1 MMINMEV
8 TGTSGVQGTKI
19 TQSKRKTVILTA
31 VVAFIS
37 VCMLSSCGSTHKM
50 SKVEHVVLPTTV
62 LSSPRAFPQ
71 EIADSL
77 GWGAMYDGTL
87 GAEEE
92 EFRVVL
98 SSPIP
103 PYHGLRIKKTKDI
116 EGAYVLFWEK
126 NDAIDVE
133 SPQRNIRWFI
143 QGECK
148 DFKETTQFEYCTPEW
163 FEEPDWQ
170 RVYQKFDQSDIWTLE
185 PADSLVR
192 DTLSLEDEWVMHVEA
207 RVENY
212 FRRYQYLSPDTYKT
226 SSTSSDV
233 LNMASQMK
241 ALRDATIQRDNFNVY
256 RGYMKGPSGPEFVLC
271 DESETWYFD
280 GHLEDLVVTSAYPV
294 LIEEASEQHFY
305 VELRGQVRD
314 QWYTEWFD
322 QSYTR
327 VIFPDEINEI
337 QLISGPKCPF

>member
-1 MMINMEV
+1 MMINMQL
-8 TGTSGVQGTKI
+8 TGTSGMQGTKI
-19 TQSKRKTVILTA
+19 TQTNRKTVILTA
-31 VVAFIS
+31 LVAFVS
-37 VCMLSSCGSTHKM
+37 VSMLSSCGSTIKM

-77 GWGAMYDGTL
+77 GWEAMYEGVL

-98 SSPIP
+98 SSPIS
-103 PYHGLRIKKTKDI
+103 PYHALRIKKTKDI

-126 NDAIDVE
+126 KSAIDVE

-148 DFKETTQFEYCTPEW
+148 DFKETAQFEYCIPEW

-192 DTLSLEDEWVMHVEA
+192 DSLSVEDQWVMHVEA

-212 FRRYQYLSPDTYKT
+212 FRRYQYLSPDTYEM

-233 LNMASQMK
+233 LTMVSQMK

-314 QWYTEWFD
+314 QWYTKWFD

-327 VIFPDEINEI
+327 VIIPDEINEI
-337 QLISGPKCPF
+337 QLISGPRCPF

>member
-1 MMINMEV
+1 MEL

-19 TQSKRKTVILTA
+19 TQTNRMTVILTA
-31 VVAFIS
+31 LVAFIS
-37 VCMLSSCGSTHKM
+37 VSMLSSCGSTHKM

-77 GWGAMYDGTL
+77 GWGAMYEGTL
-87 GAEEE
+87 GEEEE

-98 SSPIP
+98 SSPIS
-103 PYHGLRIKKTKDI
+103 PYHALRIKKTKDI

-126 NDAIDVE
+126 NAAIDVE

-148 DFKETTQFEYCTPEW
+148 DFKETAQFEYCTPEW

-192 DTLSLEDEWVMHVEA
+192 DSLSVEDQWVVHVEA

-212 FRRYQYLSPDTYKT
+212 FRRYQYLSPDTYQM

-233 LNMASQMK
+233 LTMVSQMK
-241 ALRDATIQRDNFNVY
+241 NLHDATIQRDNFNVY

-327 VIFPDEINEI
+327 VIIPDEINEI
-337 QLISGPKCPF
+337 QLISGPRCPF

>member
-37 VCMLSSCGSTHKM
+37 VCLLSSCGSTHKM

-77 GWGAMYDGTL
+77 GWGAMYNGTL

-148 DFKETTQFEYCTPEW
+148 DFKETTQFEYCIPEW

-212 FRRYQYLSPDTYKT
+212 FRRYQYLSPDTYEK
-226 SSTSSDV
+226 SSTSNDV
-233 LNMASQMK
+233 LKMVSQMK
-241 ALRDATIQRDNFNVY
+241 DLRDATIQRDNFNVY

>member
-1 MMINMEV
+1 MINMEV
-8 TGTSGVQGTKI
+8 IETSDMQGTNR
-19 TQSKRKTVILTA
+19 TQTNRKSVILTA
-31 VVAFIS
+31 LVVFIS
-37 VCMLSSCGSTHKM
+37 VSMFSSCGSTHKM
-50 SKVEHVVLPTTV
+50 SKVEHVVLPTTL

-77 GWGAMYDGTL
+77 GWGAMYEGTL

-98 SSPIP
+98 SSPIS
-103 PYHGLRIKKTKDI
+103 PYHALRIKKTKDI
-116 EGAYVLFWEK
+116 EGAYILFWEK
-126 NDAIDVE
+126 NLAIDVE
-133 SPQRNIRWFI
+133 SPQHNIRWFI
-143 QGECK
+143 EGECK
-148 DFKETTQFEYCTPEW
+148 DFKETAQFEYCIPEW

-192 DTLSLEDEWVMHVEA
+192 DSLSLEDEWVLHVEA

-212 FRRYQYLSPDTYKT
+212 FRRYQHLSPDTYEM

-233 LNMASQMK
+233 LNMVAQMK

-280 GHLEDLVVTSAYPV
+280 GHLEDHVVTSAYPV
-294 LIEEASEQHFY
+294 LMMGLLSSIFTWNSEDRFA
-305 VELRGQVRD
+305 
-314 QWYTEWFD
+314 
-322 QSYTR
+322 
-327 VIFPDEINEI
+327 
-337 QLISGPKCPF
+337 ISGIPNGLINPIPE

>member
-1 MMINMEV
+1 MQ
-8 TGTSGVQGTKI
+8 STKI
-19 TQSKRKTVILTA
+19 TQTNRKTVILTA
-31 VVAFIS
+31 LVAFVS
-37 VCMLSSCGSTHKM
+37 VSMLSSCGSTIKM

-77 GWGAMYDGTL
+77 GWEAMYEGVL

-98 SSPIP
+98 SSPIS
-103 PYHGLRIKKTKDI
+103 PYHALRIKKTKDI

-126 NDAIDVE
+126 KSAIDVE

-148 DFKETTQFEYCTPEW
+148 DFKETAQFEYCIPEW

-192 DTLSLEDEWVMHVEA
+192 DSLSVEDQWVMHVEA

-212 FRRYQYLSPDTYKT
+212 FRRYQYLSPDTYEM

-233 LNMASQMK
+233 LTMVSQMK

-314 QWYTEWFD
+314 QWYTKWFD

-327 VIFPDEINEI
+327 VIIPDEINEI
-337 QLISGPKCPF
+337 QLISGPRCPF

>member
-1 MMINMEV
+1 MMINMQLTE
-8 TGTSGVQGTKI
+8 TSGVQGTKI
-19 TQSKRKTVILTA
+19 TQTNRKTVILTA
-31 VVAFIS
+31 LVVFIS
-37 VCMLSSCGSTHKM
+37 VSMLSSCGSTIKM

-77 GWGAMYDGTL
+77 GWGAMYEGTL

-98 SSPIP
+98 SSPIS
-103 PYHGLRIKKTKDI
+103 PYHALRIKKTKDI

-126 NDAIDVE
+126 NAAIDVE

-148 DFKETTQFEYCTPEW
+148 DFKETAQFEYCTPEW

-192 DTLSLEDEWVMHVEA
+192 DSLSIEDQWVMHVEA

-212 FRRYQYLSPDTYKT
+212 FRRYQYLSPDTYEM

-233 LNMASQMK
+233 LTMVSQMK

-271 DESETWYFD
+271 DESEMWYFD

-294 LIEEASEQHFY
+294 LIDEASEQHFY

-314 QWYTEWFD
+314 QWYTKWFD

-327 VIFPDEINEI
+327 VIIPDEINEI
-337 QLISGPKCPF
+337 QLISGPRCPF

>member
-8 TGTSGVQGTKI
+8 TGISGVQWTKI
-19 TQSKRKTVILTA
+19 TQTNRKTVILTA
-31 VVAFIS
+31 LAAFIS
-37 VCMLSSCGSTHKM
+37 VSMLSSCGSTHKM

-71 EIADSL
+71 EITDSL
-77 GWGAMYDGTL
+77 GWGAMYEGTL

-92 EFRVVL
+92 EFRVVF
-98 SSPIP
+98 SSPIS
-103 PYHGLRIKKTKDI
+103 PYHALRIQKTNDI
-116 EGAYVLFWEK
+116 EGTYVLFWEK
-126 NDAIDVE
+126 NSAIDVE

-143 QGECK
+143 QAECK
-148 DFKETTQFEYCTPEW
+148 DLKETAQFEYCIPEW

-192 DTLSLEDEWVMHVEA
+192 DSLSVEDQWVMHVET

-212 FRRYQYLSPDTYKT
+212 FRRYQYLSPDTYEM

-233 LNMASQMK
+233 LTMVSQMK

-256 RGYMKGPSGPEFVLC
+256 RGYMKGPSGPEFILC

-280 GHLEDLVVTSAYPV
+280 GHLEDLVVISAYPV
-294 LIEEASEQHFY
+294 LIDEASEQHFY

-327 VIFPDEINEI
+327 VIIPDEINEI
-337 QLISGPKCPF
+337 QLISGPRCPF

>member
-1 MMINMEV
+1 
-8 TGTSGVQGTKI
+8 
-19 TQSKRKTVILTA
+19 
-31 VVAFIS
+31 
-37 VCMLSSCGSTHKM
+37 M

-77 GWGAMYDGTL
+77 GWGAMYEGTL
-87 GAEEE
+87 GEEEE

-98 SSPIP
+98 SSPIS
-103 PYHGLRIKKTKDI
+103 PYHALRIKKTKDI

-126 NDAIDVE
+126 NAAIDVE

-148 DFKETTQFEYCTPEW
+148 DFKETVQFEYCTPEW

-185 PADSLVR
+185 PADSLER
-192 DTLSLEDEWVMHVEA
+192 DSLSVEDQWVMHVEA

-212 FRRYQYLSPDTYKT
+212 FRRYQYLSPDTYQM

-233 LNMASQMK
+233 LTMVSQMK
-241 ALRDATIQRDNFNVY
+241 NLRDATIQRDNFNVY

-271 DESETWYFD
+271 DESETWFFD

-327 VIFPDEINEI
+327 VIIPDEINEI
-337 QLISGPKCPF
+337 QLISGPRCPF

>member
-1 MMINMEV
+1 MEV

-19 TQSKRKTVILTA
+19 TQTNRKTVILTA
-31 VVAFIS
+31 LVAFIS
-37 VCMLSSCGSTHKM
+37 VSMLRSCGSTHKM

-77 GWGAMYDGTL
+77 EWGAMYEGTL

-92 EFRVVL
+92 EFRVVF
-98 SSPIP
+98 SSPIS
-103 PYHGLRIKKTKDI
+103 PYHALRIKKTKDI
-116 EGAYVLFWEK
+116 EGTYVLFWEK
-126 NDAIDVE
+126 NAAIDVE

-148 DFKETTQFEYCTPEW
+148 DFKETAQFEYCTPEW

-192 DTLSLEDEWVMHVEA
+192 DSLSVEDQWVVHVEA

-212 FRRYQYLSPDTYKT
+212 FRRYQYLSPDTYQM

-233 LNMASQMK
+233 LTMVSQMK
-241 ALRDATIQRDNFNVY
+241 NLRDATIQRDNFNVY

-327 VIFPDEINEI
+327 VIISDEINEI
-337 QLISGPKCPF
+337 QLISGPRCSF

>member
-1 MMINMEV
+1 MEV
-8 TGTSGVQGTKI
+8 IETSDMQGTNR
-19 TQSKRKTVILTA
+19 TQTNRKSVILTA
-31 VVAFIS
+31 LVVFIS
-37 VCMLSSCGSTHKM
+37 VSMFSSCGSTHKM
-50 SKVEHVVLPTTV
+50 SKVEHVVLPTTL

-77 GWGAMYDGTL
+77 GWGAMYEGTL

-98 SSPIP
+98 SSPIS
-103 PYHGLRIKKTKDI
+103 PYHALRIKKTKDI
-116 EGAYVLFWEK
+116 EGAYILFWEK
-126 NDAIDVE
+126 NLAIDVE

-143 QGECK
+143 EGECK
-148 DFKETTQFEYCTPEW
+148 DFKETAQFEYCIPEW

-192 DTLSLEDEWVMHVEA
+192 DSLSLEDEWVLHVEA

-212 FRRYQYLSPDTYKT
+212 FRRYQHLSPDTYEM

-233 LNMASQMK
+233 LNMVAQMK

-294 LIEEASEQHFY
+294 LIDGASEQHFY
-305 VELRGQVRD
+305 VELLGQVRD
-314 QWYTEWFD
+314 QWYTEWLD

-327 VIFPDEINEI
+327 VIIPDEINEI
-337 QLISGPKCPF
+337 QLISGPRCPF

>member
-1 MMINMEV
+1 MMINMEF

-19 TQSKRKTVILTA
+19 TQTNRMKVIFTA
-31 VVAFIS
+31 LVAFIS
-37 VCMLSSCGSTHKM
+37 VSMLSSCGSTHKM

-77 GWGAMYDGTL
+77 GWGAMYEGTL
-87 GAEEE
+87 GEEEE

-98 SSPIP
+98 SSPIS
-103 PYHGLRIKKTKDI
+103 PYHALRIKKTKDI

-126 NDAIDVE
+126 NAAIDVE

-148 DFKETTQFEYCTPEW
+148 DFKDTAQFEYCTPEW

-192 DTLSLEDEWVMHVEA
+192 DSLSVEDQWVVHVEA

-212 FRRYQYLSPDTYKT
+212 FRRYQYLSPDTYQM

-233 LNMASQMK
+233 LTMVSQMK
-241 ALRDATIQRDNFNVY
+241 NLRDATIQRDNFNVY

-327 VIFPDEINEI
+327 VIISDEINEI
-337 QLISGPKCPF
+337 QLISGPRCPF

>member
-1 MMINMEV
+1 MEV
-8 TGTSGVQGTKI
+8 IETSDMQGTNR
-19 TQSKRKTVILTA
+19 TQTNRKSVILTA
-31 VVAFIS
+31 LVVFIS
-37 VCMLSSCGSTHKM
+37 VSMFSSCGSTHKM
-50 SKVEHVVLPTTV
+50 SKVEHVVLPTTL

-77 GWGAMYDGTL
+77 GWGAMYEGTL

-98 SSPIP
+98 SSPISP
-103 PYHGLRIKKTKDI
+103 HHALRIKKTKDI
-116 EGAYVLFWEK
+116 EGAYILFWEK
-126 NDAIDVE
+126 NLAIDVE
-133 SPQRNIRWFI
+133 SPQHNIRWFI
-143 QGECK
+143 EGECK
-148 DFKETTQFEYCTPEW
+148 DFKETAQFEYCIPEW

-192 DTLSLEDEWVMHVEA
+192 DSLSLEDEWVLHVEA

-212 FRRYQYLSPDTYKT
+212 FRRYQHLSPDTYEM

-233 LNMASQMK
+233 LNMVAQMK

-294 LIEEASEQHFY
+294 LIDGASEQHFY

-314 QWYTEWFD
+314 QWYTEWLD

-327 VIFPDEINEI
+327 VIIPDEINEI
-337 QLISGPKCPF
+337 QLISGPRCPF

>member
-1 MMINMEV
+1 MINMEV
-8 TGTSGVQGTKI
+8 IETSDMQGTNR
-19 TQSKRKTVILTA
+19 TQTNRKSVILTA
-31 VVAFIS
+31 LVVFIS
-37 VCMLSSCGSTHKM
+37 VSMFSSCGSTHKM
-50 SKVEHVVLPTTV
+50 SKVEHVVLPTTL

-77 GWGAMYDGTL
+77 GWGAMYEGTL

-98 SSPIP
+98 SSPIS
-103 PYHGLRIKKTKDI
+103 PYHALRIKKTKDI
-116 EGAYVLFWEK
+116 EGAYILFWEK
-126 NDAIDVE
+126 NLAIDVE
-133 SPQRNIRWFI
+133 SPQHNIRWFI
-143 QGECK
+143 EGECK
-148 DFKETTQFEYCTPEW
+148 DFKETAQFEYCIPEW

-170 RVYQKFDQSDIWTLE
+170 QVYQKFDQSDIWTLE

-192 DTLSLEDEWVMHVEA
+192 DSLSLEDEWVLHVEA

-212 FRRYQYLSPDTYKT
+212 FRRYQHLSPDTYEM

-233 LNMASQMK
+233 LNMVAQMK

-294 LIEEASEQHFY
+294 LIDGASEQHFY

-314 QWYTEWFD
+314 QWYTEWLD

-327 VIFPDEINEI
+327 VIIPDEINEI
-337 QLISGPKCPF
+337 QLISGPRCPF

>member
-1 MMINMEV
+1 MINMQL
-8 TGTSGVQGTKI
+8 TGTSGMQGTKI
-19 TQSKRKTVILTA
+19 TQTNRKTVILTA
-31 VVAFIS
+31 LVAFVS
-37 VCMLSSCGSTHKM
+37 VSMLSSCGSTIKM

-77 GWGAMYDGTL
+77 GWEAMYEGVL

-98 SSPIP
+98 SSPIS
-103 PYHGLRIKKTKDI
+103 PYHALRIKKTKDI

-126 NDAIDVE
+126 KSAIDVE

-148 DFKETTQFEYCTPEW
+148 DFKETAQFEYCIPEW

-192 DTLSLEDEWVMHVEA
+192 DSLSVEDQWVMHVEA

-212 FRRYQYLSPDTYKT
+212 FRRYQYLSPDTYEM

-233 LNMASQMK
+233 LTMVSQMK

-314 QWYTEWFD
+314 QWYTKWFD

-327 VIFPDEINEI
+327 VIIPDEINEI
-337 QLISGPKCPF
+337 QLISGPRCPF

>member
-1 MMINMEV
+1 
-8 TGTSGVQGTKI
+8 
-19 TQSKRKTVILTA
+19 
-31 VVAFIS
+31 
-37 VCMLSSCGSTHKM
+37 M

-77 GWGAMYDGTL
+77 GWGAMYEGTL
-87 GAEEE
+87 GEEEE

-98 SSPIP
+98 SSPIS
-103 PYHGLRIKKTKDI
+103 PYHALRIKKTKDI

-126 NDAIDVE
+126 NAAIDVE

-148 DFKETTQFEYCTPEW
+148 DFKETAQFEYCTPEW

-192 DTLSLEDEWVMHVEA
+192 DSLSVEDQWVMHVEA

-212 FRRYQYLSPDTYKT
+212 FRRYQYLSPDTYQM

-233 LNMASQMK
+233 LTMVSQMK
-241 ALRDATIQRDNFNVY
+241 NLRDATIQRDNFNVY

-294 LIEEASEQHFY
+294 FIEEASEQHFY

-327 VIFPDEINEI
+327 VIISDEINEI
-337 QLISGPKCPF
+337 QLISGPRCPF

>member
-1 MMINMEV
+1 MINMEV
-8 TGTSGVQGTKI
+8 IETSDMQGTNR
-19 TQSKRKTVILTA
+19 TQTNRKSVILTA
-31 VVAFIS
+31 LVVFIS
-37 VCMLSSCGSTHKM
+37 VSMFSSCGSTHKM
-50 SKVEHVVLPTTV
+50 SKVEHVVLPTTL

-77 GWGAMYDGTL
+77 GWGAMYEGTL

-98 SSPIP
+98 SSPIS
-103 PYHGLRIKKTKDI
+103 PYHALRIKKTKDI
-116 EGAYVLFWEK
+116 EGAYILFWEK
-126 NDAIDVE
+126 NLAIDVE
-133 SPQRNIRWFI
+133 SPQHNIRWFI
-143 QGECK
+143 EGECK
-148 DFKETTQFEYCTPEW
+148 DFKETAQFEYCIPEW

-192 DTLSLEDEWVMHVEA
+192 DSLSLEDEWVLHVEA

-212 FRRYQYLSPDTYKT
+212 FRRYQHLSPDTYEM

-233 LNMASQMK
+233 LNMVAQMK

-294 LIEEASEQHFY
+294 LIDGASEQHFY
-305 VELRGQVRD
+305 VELLGQVRD
-314 QWYTEWFD
+314 QWYTEWLD

-327 VIFPDEINEI
+327 VIIPDEINEI
-337 QLISGPKCPF
+337 QLISGPRCPF

>member
-1 MMINMEV
+1 MMINMQL
-8 TGTSGVQGTKI
+8 TGTSGMQGTKI
-19 TQSKRKTVILTA
+19 TQTNRKTVILMA
-31 VVAFIS
+31 LVAFIS
-37 VCMLSSCGSTHKM
+37 VSMLSSCGSTIKM

-77 GWGAMYDGTL
+77 GWGAMYEGIL

-98 SSPIP
+98 SSPIS
-103 PYHGLRIKKTKDI
+103 PYHALRIKKTKDI

-126 NDAIDVE
+126 NAAIDVE

-148 DFKETTQFEYCTPEW
+148 DFKETAQFEYCTPEW

-192 DTLSLEDEWVMHVEA
+192 DSLSVEDQWVMHVEA

-212 FRRYQYLSPDTYKT
+212 FRRYQYLSPDTYEM

-233 LNMASQMK
+233 LTMVSQMK

-327 VIFPDEINEI
+327 VIISDEINEI
-337 QLISGPKCPF
+337 QLISGPRCPF

>member
-1 MMINMEV
+1 MEV
-8 TGTSGVQGTKI
+8 IETSDMQGTNR
-19 TQSKRKTVILTA
+19 TQTNRKSVILTA
-31 VVAFIS
+31 LVVFIS
-37 VCMLSSCGSTHKM
+37 VSMFSSCGSTHKM
-50 SKVEHVVLPTTV
+50 SKVEHVVLPTTL

-77 GWGAMYDGTL
+77 GWGAMYEGTL

-98 SSPIP
+98 SSPIS
-103 PYHGLRIKKTKDI
+103 PYHALRIKKTKDI

-126 NDAIDVE
+126 NLAIDVE

-143 QGECK
+143 EGECK
-148 DFKETTQFEYCTPEW
+148 DFKETAQFEYCIPEW

-192 DTLSLEDEWVMHVEA
+192 DSLSLEDEWVLHVEA

-212 FRRYQYLSPDTYKT
+212 FRRYQHLSPDTYEM

-233 LNMASQMK
+233 LNMVAQMK

-294 LIEEASEQHFY
+294 LIDGASEQHFY
-305 VELRGQVRD
+305 VELLGQVRD
-314 QWYTEWFD
+314 QWYTEWLD

-327 VIFPDEINEI
+327 VIIPDEINEI
-337 QLISGPKCPF
+337 QLISGPRCPF

>member
-77 GWGAMYDGTL
+77 VWGAMYNGTL

-148 DFKETTQFEYCTPEW
+148 DFKETTQFEYCIPEW

-212 FRRYQYLSPDTYKT
+212 FRRYQYLSPDTYEK
-226 SSTSSDV
+226 SSISNDV
-233 LNMASQMK
+233 LKMVSQMK
-241 ALRDATIQRDNFNVY
+241 DLRDATIQRDNFNVY

>member
-1 MMINMEV
+1 
-8 TGTSGVQGTKI
+8 
-19 TQSKRKTVILTA
+19 
-31 VVAFIS
+31 
-37 VCMLSSCGSTHKM
+37 
-50 SKVEHVVLPTTV
+50 
-62 LSSPRAFPQ
+62 
-71 EIADSL
+71 
-77 GWGAMYDGTL
+77 
-87 GAEEE
+87 
-92 EFRVVL
+92 
-98 SSPIP
+98 
-103 PYHGLRIKKTKDI
+103 LRIKKTKDI

-126 NDAIDVE
+126 NAAIDVE

-148 DFKETTQFEYCTPEW
+148 DFKETAQFEYCTPEW

-192 DTLSLEDEWVMHVEA
+192 DSLSVEDQWVVHVEA

-212 FRRYQYLSPDTYKT
+212 FRRYQYLSPDTYQM

-233 LNMASQMK
+233 LTMVSQMK
-241 ALRDATIQRDNFNVY
+241 NLRDATIQRDNFNVY

-327 VIFPDEINEI
+327 VIISDEINEI
-337 QLISGPKCPF
+337 QLISGPRCPF

>member
-1 MMINMEV
+1 
-8 TGTSGVQGTKI
+8 
-19 TQSKRKTVILTA
+19 
-31 VVAFIS
+31 
-37 VCMLSSCGSTHKM
+37 M

-77 GWGAMYDGTL
+77 GWRAMYEDTL

-98 SSPIP
+98 SSPIS
-103 PYHGLRIKKTKDI
+103 PYHALRIKKTKDI

-126 NDAIDVE
+126 NAAIDVE

-148 DFKETTQFEYCTPEW
+148 DFKETAQFEYCIPEW

-192 DTLSLEDEWVMHVEA
+192 DSLSVEDQWVMHVEA

-212 FRRYQYLSPDTYKT
+212 FRRYQYLSPDTYEM

-233 LNMASQMK
+233 LTMVSQMK

-294 LIEEASEQHFY
+294 LIDKASEQHFY

-327 VIFPDEINEI
+327 VIIPDEINEI
-337 QLISGPKCPF
+337 QLISGPRCPF

>member
-1 MMINMEV
+1 M
-8 TGTSGVQGTKI
+8 QGTKI
-19 TQSKRKTVILTA
+19 TQTNRMKVIFTA
-31 VVAFIS
+31 LVAFIS
-37 VCMLSSCGSTHKM
+37 VSMLSSCGSTHKM

-77 GWGAMYDGTL
+77 GWGAMYEGTL
-87 GAEEE
+87 GEEEE

-98 SSPIP
+98 SSPIS
-103 PYHGLRIKKTKDI
+103 PYHALRIKKTKDI

-126 NDAIDVE
+126 NAAIDVE

-148 DFKETTQFEYCTPEW
+148 DFKETAQFEYCTPEW

-192 DTLSLEDEWVMHVEA
+192 DSLSVEDQWVMHVEA

-212 FRRYQYLSPDTYKT
+212 FRRYQYLSPDTYQM

-233 LNMASQMK
+233 LTMVSQMK
-241 ALRDATIQRDNFNVY
+241 NLRDATIQRDNFNVY

-271 DESETWYFD
+271 DESEMWYFD

-327 VIFPDEINEI
+327 VIISDEINEI
-337 QLISGPKCPF
+337 QLISGPRCPF